1 MKKFF
6 LAIGPI
12 LFFLFLLIPF
22 SISSEEKNLLAIMS
36 LVVPWWLGAVI
47 PLPVT
52 GIIGVCLSTLLGVAN
67 FGQALRGFG
76 NPVVFLF
83 MGGFLLAEAMRVH
96 KLDLWIAHSALNS
109 RMIQGSSK
117 RILLMI
123 CVLAAL
129 FSSFLSNTATTAM
142 FIPIAFSIFAEL
154 KVDEDHPSFSLLLMV
169 AYAATLG
176 GVMTPLGSPPN
187 AIALSFLDKMA
198 GIKIGFLDWVMKMFP
213 LALVTLGGLF
223 MIFRKE
229 LSLLPDCPMETSP
242 SPPLN
247 TNQKKLI
254 AVLLGA
260 VSLWVIPG
268 VFQLVLGVDHPIS
281 VLLSKNL
288 PEGVVALLMSS
299 LLFLI
304 PDEKKKSLLAW
315 KDAQRIDWGTLL
327 LFGSGISLGLLMFE
341 TGLAERLG
349 KSLPFE
355 SLGLFPSLCLIS
367 GITLFAT
374 ELVSNTATANLLIP
388 LALTTTPFKENPI
401 PAALMI
407 ALSAN
412 MAFMLPVGTP
422 PNAIVYGTGKVKL
435 EWMIRKGFLMN
446 LVCLL
451 SIWIWGFLIGY

>member
-1 MKKFF
+1 MTPQEQK
-6 LAIGPI
+6 
-12 LFFLFLLIPF
+12 
-22 SISSEEKNLLAIMS
+22 LLAIMS

-52 GIIGVCLSTLLGVAN
+52 GIIGVCLSTLLGVTK
-67 FGQALRGFG
+67 FDGALRGFG
-76 NPVVFLF
+76 NPVVYLF

-96 KLDLWIAHSALNS
+96 RLDLWIAHRSLNS
-109 RMIQGSSK
+109 KMIQGSSR

-123 CVLAAL
+123 CLLAAV

-142 FIPIAFSIFAEL
+142 FIPIAFSIFSEL
-154 KVDEDHPSFSLLLMV
+154 KVDEEHPSFSLLLMV

-176 GVMTPLGSPPN
+176 GVITPLGSPPN
-187 AIALSFLDKMA
+187 AIALSFLDKLA
-198 GIKIGFLDWVMKMFP
+198 GTKIGFLDWMMKMIP
-213 LALVTLGGLF
+213 LAIVTLGGLWF
-223 MIFRKE
+223 VFRKE
-229 LSLLPDCPMETSP
+229 LSLLPDCPMEASP
-242 SPPLN
+242 NPPLN
-247 TNQKKLI
+247 QNQKRLI

-260 VSLWVIPG
+260 VFLWVTPG
-268 VFQLVLGVDHPIS
+268 VFQLVLGVEHPVS
-281 VLLSKNL
+281 LLLSRNL

-304 PDEKKKSLLAW
+304 PDDSGKKLLEW

-341 TGLAERLG
+341 TGLAERVG
-349 KSLPFE
+349 RSLPFE

-367 GITLFAT
+367 FLTLFAT

-388 LALTTTPFKENPI
+388 LALTTSPFKEHPL
-401 PAALMI
+401 PSALMI

-422 PNAIVYGTGKVKL
+422 PNAIVFGTGKVKL
-435 EWMIRKGFLMN
+435 EWMIRKGFMMN
-446 LVCLL
+446 LICLL
-451 SIWIWGFLIGY
+451 GIWGWGLVFK

>member
-1 MKKFF
+1 MKKLL
-6 LAIGPI
+6 LALGPF
-12 LFFLFLLIPF
+12 LFFTLLLTPLPIT
-22 SISSEEKNLLAIMS
+22 SEEQKLLAIMS

-52 GIIGVCLSTLLGVAN
+52 GIIGVCLSTLLGVTK
-67 FGQALRGFG
+67 FDGALRGFG
-76 NPVVFLF
+76 NPVVYLF

-96 KLDLWIAHSALNS
+96 RLDLWIAHGALNS
-109 RMIQGSSK
+109 KMIRGSSK
-117 RILLMI
+117 RILIMI
-123 CVLAAL
+123 SVLAAL

-142 FIPIAFSIFAEL
+142 FIPIAFSIFSEL
-154 KVDEDHPSFSLLLMV
+154 NVDEDHPSFSLLLMV

-176 GVMTPLGSPPN
+176 GVITPLGSPPN

-198 GIKIGFLDWVMKMFP
+198 GTKIGFLDWMMKMTP
-213 LALVTLGGLF
+213 LAILTLGGLF
-223 MIFRKE
+223 FIFRKE
-229 LSLLPDCPMETSP
+229 LSLLPNCPVETSP
-242 SPPLN
+242 NPPLKKD
-247 TNQKKLI
+247 QKRLI

-260 VSLWVIPG
+260 VFLWVIPG
-268 VFQLVLGVDHPIS
+268 VFQLVLGVDHPTS
-281 VLLSKNL
+281 ALLSRNL

-299 LLFLI
+299 FLFLI
-304 PDEKKKSLLAW
+304 PSEKGRSLLTW
-315 KDAQRIDWGTLL
+315 KDAQNIDWGTLL

-341 TGLAERLG
+341 TGLAERIG
-349 KSLPFE
+349 RSLPFE

-367 GITLFAT
+367 FLTLFAT

-388 LALTTTPFKENPI
+388 LALTTSPFKENPV

-422 PNAIVYGTGKVKL
+422 PNAIVFGTGKVKL
-435 EWMIRKGFLMN
+435 EWMIRKGFVMN

-451 SIWIWGFLIGY
+451 GIWGWGAVFR

>member
-1 MKKFF
+1 MKRFF
-6 LAIGPI
+6 LAAGPI
-12 LFFLFLLIPF
+12 LFFLILFLPL
-22 SISSEEKNLLAIMS
+22 SITANEQRLLAIMS

-52 GIIGVCLSTLLGVAN
+52 GIIGVCLATLLGVTK
-67 FGQALRGFG
+67 FDGALRGFG

-96 KLDLWIAHSALNS
+96 KLDLWIAHRSLNS
-109 RMIQGSSK
+109 KMIQGSSK

-123 CVLAAL
+123 SLLAAL

-187 AIALSFLDKMA
+187 AIALSFLDKLA
-198 GIKIGFLDWVMKMFP
+198 GTKIGFLDWMMKMIP
-213 LALVTLGGLF
+213 LAAITLAGLWF
-223 MIFRKE
+223 VFRKE
-229 LSLLPDCPMETSP
+229 LSLLPDCPLETSP
-242 SPPLN
+242 NPSLN
-247 TNQKKLI
+247 RNQKRLI

-260 VSLWVIPG
+260 VFLWVTPG
-268 VFQLVLGVDHPIS
+268 VFQLVLGVDHS
-281 VLLSKNL
+281 MSLLLSRNL

-304 PDEKKKSLLAW
+304 PDETNKSLLSW
-315 KDAQRIDWGTLL
+315 RDAQRIDWGTLL

-341 TGLAERLG
+341 TGLAERIG
-349 KSLPFE
+349 TSLPFE
-355 SLGLFPSLCLIS
+355 SLGLFTSLCLIS
-367 GITLFAT
+367 FLTLFAT

-388 LALTTTPFKENPI
+388 LALTTSPFKENPV

-422 PNAIVYGTGKVKL
+422 PNAIVFGTGKVKL
-435 EWMIRKGFLMN
+435 EWMIKKGFLMN
-446 LVCLL
+446 LICLL
-451 SIWIWGFLIGY
+451 GIWGWGLIFN

>member
-6 LAIGPI
+6 LGIGP
-12 LFFLFLLIPF
+12 LLFLLILILPL
-22 SISSEEKNLLAIMS
+22 SLSAEEKNLLAIMS

-52 GIIGVCLSTLLGVAN
+52 GIIGVCLATLLGVSS
-67 FGQALRGFG
+67 FSQALRGFG

-96 KLDLWIAHSALNS
+96 KLDLWIAHTSLNS
-109 RMIQGSSK
+109 KMIQGSSK

-123 CVLAAL
+123 CVLAAI

-142 FIPIAFSIFAEL
+142 FIPIAFSIFSEL
-154 KVDEDHPSFSLLLMV
+154 NVDEDHPSFSLLLMV
-169 AYAATLG
+169 AYAATIG

-187 AIALSFLDKMA
+187 AIALSFLDKMM
-198 GIKIGFLDWVMKMFP
+198 GIKIGFLDWVIKMFP
-213 LALVTLGGLF
+213 LALITLGGLF
-223 MIFRKE
+223 IVFRKE
-229 LSLLPDCPMETSP
+229 LALLPNCPLETTP
-242 SPPLN
+242 SPPIN
-247 TNQKKLI
+247 RNQKKLI

-260 VSLWVIPG
+260 VFLWVMPG
-268 VFQLVLGVDHPIS
+268 VFQLVLGVEHPIS
-281 VLLSKNL
+281 LLLSKNL

-304 PDEKKKSLLAW
+304 PDDKQKSLLAW

-327 LFGSGISLGLLMFE
+327 LFGSGISLGLMMFE
-341 TGLAERLG
+341 TGLAERIG
-349 KSLPFE
+349 RSLPFE

-388 LALTTTPFKENPI
+388 LALTTSPFKEHPI
-401 PAALMI
+401 PGALMI

-446 LVCLL
+446 LICLL
-451 SIWIWGFLIGY
+451 GIWGWGLIFT